1 MAVTRCVCAGVLVAS
16 ILSYAHVASAEIP
29 KPDDAPK
36 PMSPLESAKSVQL
49 PDGFY
54 LESVASEPLIQQP
67 SGICWDAQGRL
78 FVSELHGYNLEG
90 HYDILELNKT
100 GELDRV
106 VQRIHASEEAKEAA
120 RPGTYGTIKRL
131 ADSDGDGV
139 LDQAVVFAD
148 RLPPCHGIC
157 PARDGL
163 IAICTTDIL
172 FLADRD
178 GDGKAEVQEVL
189 FQGFSASGLERSIN
203 SPQWDP
209 DGWISVS
216 MSGDAG
222 TITGPYLPAPV
233 NLPHSDFRIKAD
245 GTAIEPILG
254 VSRTF
259 GAAFTERGER
269 VVVTTAV
276 PAIFA
281 APIPWRY
288 LSRNPDY
295 AAEGL
300 EIWSGGQRTYPAS
313 KPHPWRTRR
322 AEDPGFSKYY
332 TDGYGI
338 VETAPN
344 GYFTSACSPLVY
356 RDTVLPGLHGQI
368 FTCEPAQNMV
378 HRALLSRVEA
388 RLHLSRAPEEEKSEF
403 LASKDSW
410 FNPISLVHGP
420 DGCIYI
426 VDFYREII
434 EDYSAVPRYLQ
445 QQYGL
450 TNGNDF
456 GRIWKLTHRDAQPL
470 PVRDM
475 SHLSGAELVEELQ
488 SPGLWRRQT
497 ARRLL
502 EEQQQVSEAPAIARL
517 VETSDSP
524 EVVINALGTLENL
537 DRLQVETV
545 LAALSSTDAGIRIR
559 ALRLGEP
566 WLHSHPEIL
575 VRTLEAAKDEDLS
588 VALQAALSLGE
599 TSDPRA
605 IAALADLARNS
616 GHVDWIDTAIITS
629 LSGRAGRMLQLLLT
643 DQPLENAGRLL
654 SPLAAAV
661 AARKNPEELSALLT
675 FLPQIEDLSLQRL
688 CWEGLAAGLSGPVLI
703 ALSPEAS
710 AALKATERHDDPQIA
725 EVGKSLVQR
734 LQIETPEERLARI
747 TEALNTVRDIQAK
760 VEDRLAAVSEI
771 AGENDP
777 QVSAG
782 LLTTISES
790 TPQVRDAILTAVFS
804 RQDRLPAVVSALEE
818 NTFPVSFLS
827 AVQRSALLTH
837 NQADI
842 RDRASQLFHARDR
855 DIQQLLSKYSAALN
869 QERDLSRGATLYA
882 KHCGTCHQAHGV
894 GHAVGPDLAAEFKR
908 PEETILRDII
918 DPSGTITAG
927 YGTYTVVSTDGRII
941 SGLLAAESASS
952 ITLKQPEGKSQTIL
966 RKDVEEI
973 KASNVSLM
981 PENLV
986 EALQP
991 QDVADILAWVRTVK
1005 KETASEPK

>member
-1 MAVTRCVCAGVLVAS
+1 MVKLQCVYAVAIVALIVS
-16 ILSYAHVASAEIP
+16 SARVVTAEIP

-36 PMSPLESAKSVQL
+36 PLSPSESAKCVQL
-49 PDGFY
+49 PEGFY
-54 LESVASEPLIQQP
+54 LESVVSEPLIQQP

-78 FVSELHGYNLEG
+78 YVSELHGYNLEG
-90 HYDILELNKT
+90 HYDILELNNT
-100 GELDRV
+100 GKLDRV
-106 VQRIHASEEAKEAA
+106 VQRIHASPEAKEAA
-120 RPGTYGTIKRL
+120 KSGTYGTIKLLEDR
-131 ADSDGDGV
+131 DGDGTLDHAV
-139 LDQAVVFAD
+139 LFAD

-163 IAICTTDIL
+163 IAVCTTEIL

-178 GDGKAEVQEVL
+178 GDGKAEFQEVL
-189 FQGFSASGLERSIN
+189 FRGFSSPGLERSIN

-233 NLPHSDFRIKAD
+233 ELPQSDFRIKAE

-254 VSRTF
+254 LSRTF
-259 GAAFTERGER
+259 GATFTERGER
-269 VVVTTAV
+269 VVVTTSI
-276 PAIFA
+276 PAIVQ

-288 LSRNPDY
+288 LRRNPDY
-295 AAEGL
+295 AANSL
-300 EIWSGGQRTYPAS
+300 EIWSGDQRTYPVS

-332 TDGYGI
+332 MDHYGI

-356 RDTVLPGLHGQI
+356 RDTVLPGLHGHL
-368 FTCEPAQNMV
+368 FTCEPAQNMI
-378 HRALLSRVEA
+378 HRALISRVET
-388 RLHLSRAPEEEKSEF
+388 RLQISRAPEEQQSEF

-410 FNPISLVHGP
+410 FNPISLTHGP

-450 TNGNDF
+450 TNGNDY
-456 GRIWKLTHRDAQPL
+456 GRIWKLTHVNARELPL
-470 PVRDM
+470 RGLA
-475 SHLSGAELVEELQ
+475 HLSGDELVDELQ

-502 EEQQQVSEAPAIARL
+502 VEQQHTSKAPAIARL

-524 EVVINALGTLENL
+524 EVVINALGTLADL
-537 DRLQVETV
+537 DQLQPETV
-545 LAALSSTDAGIRIR
+545 LAALSSADASVRIR

-566 WLHSHPEIL
+566 WLHRHPEIL
-575 VRTLEAAKDEDLS
+575 ARTLQAAKDEDLT

-599 TSDPRA
+599 TSDPQA
-605 IAALADLARNS
+605 LSALADLARDS
-616 GHVDWIDTAIITS
+616 GQVDWIETAIMTS
-629 LSGRAGRMLQLLLT
+629 LSGRAGQMLKLLLS
-643 DQPLENAGRLL
+643 DQPLGNAESLL
-654 SPLAAAV
+654 SPLAASV
-661 AARKNPEELSALLT
+661 AARKNPEELSELVA
-675 FLPQIEDLSLQRL
+675 FLPQIEDLALQRL
-688 CWEGLAAGLSGPVLI
+688 CWEGLAAGLSGPVRI
-703 ALSPEAS
+703 ALSAEAS
-710 AALKATERHDDPQIA
+710 AALKATERHDDPKIA
-725 EVGKSLVQR
+725 EFGKTLVKR
-734 LQIETPEERLARI
+734 LQIETPEERQARI
-747 TEALNTVRDIQAK
+747 TKALNTMRDIQAK
-760 VEDRLAAVSEI
+760 VEDRLAAVTEI

-782 LLTTISES
+782 LMSTISES
-790 TPQVRDAILTAVFS
+790 TPQVRDAILNAVFS
-804 RQDRLPAVVSALEE
+804 RQDRLPEVVAALEK
-818 NTFPVSFLS
+818 NTFPASFLS

-837 NQADI
+837 NHADI
-842 RDRASQLFHARDR
+842 RERANRLFYAKDR
-855 DIQQLLSKYSAALN
+855 DIQQLLSKFSAALN
-869 QERDLSRGATLYA
+869 QERDPARGAVLYA

-894 GHAVGPDLAAEFKR
+894 GYSVGPDLAAEFKR

-918 DPSGTITAG
+918 DPSGAITPG
-927 YGTYTVVSTDGRII
+927 YGTYTVISTDGRIMT
-941 SGLLAAESASS
+941 GLLAAESASS
-952 ITLKQPEGKSQTIL
+952 ITLKQPEGKLQTIL
-966 RKDVEEI
+966 RKDIEEI

-981 PENLV
+981 PENLIKV
-986 EALQP
+986 LQP
-991 QDVADILAWVRTVK
+991 QDVADILAWIRTVK
-1005 KETASEPK
+1005 KEAVIESK